1 MLREAIV
8 SQEPAPPI
16 VPFAAAVRVAELL
29 FMSGQIGEAPASGK
43 LIAADVTAQ
52 IERVFV
58 NIRALLRAA
67 GKTLADVVR
76 GGVYLR
82 DVNDFARM
90 NAVYARQFDAPYPAR
105 TTLAIAAL
113 PMGAAVEIDL
123 GAR

>member
-8 SQEPAPPI
+8 SQELAPPI
-16 VPFAAAVRVAELL
+16 GPFSGAVRAGELL
-29 FMSGQIGEAPASGK
+29 FISGQIGEDPATGK

-52 IERVFV
+52 IEQVFV
-58 NIRALLRAA
+58 NIRAVLRAV

-76 GGVYLR
+76 VGVNIR
-82 DVNDFARM
+82 DMKDFARM

-105 TTLAIAAL
+105 TSIAIAAL

-123 GAR
+123 VAR

>member
-1 MLREAIV
+1 
-8 SQEPAPPI
+8 
-16 VPFAAAVRVAELL
+16 VRVAELL

-67 GKTLADVVR
+67 GKILADVVR

-82 DVNDFARM
+82 DMNDFARM

-105 TTLAIAAL
+105 TTIAIAAL
-113 PMGAAVEIDL
+113 PMGAAVEIDR